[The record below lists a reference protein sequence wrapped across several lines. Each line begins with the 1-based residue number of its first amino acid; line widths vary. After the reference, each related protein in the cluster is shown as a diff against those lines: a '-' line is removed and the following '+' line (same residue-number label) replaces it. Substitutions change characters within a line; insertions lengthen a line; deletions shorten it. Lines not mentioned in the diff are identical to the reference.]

1 MHPVIFAHGLESSPE
16 GTKAT
21 YLNERFGAVSPHLRK
36 LDLDGQI
43 DTLVALLKE
52 NRNTVLVGSS
62 LGALAAIGAANRVPE
77 TIAHL
82 LLLAPAVGVEHR
94 AEIFKEA
101 VKDRPGIFEQAIRL
115 ARNRV
120 PETIPCTIVHGLAD
134 DVVPWNDVVQ
144 LALRSPSARLVLVHD
159 GHQLGQSADLIL
171 SAVEMAAGSRDP
183 LVLV

>member
-1 MHPVIFAHGLESSPE
+1 
-16 GTKAT
+16 
-21 YLNERFGAVSPHLRK
+21 
-36 LDLDGQI
+36 
-43 DTLVALLKE
+43 
-52 NRNTVLVGSS
+52 
-62 LGALAAIGAANRVPE
+62 
-77 TIAHL
+77 
-82 LLLAPAVGVEHR
+82 LLAPAVGVEHR